1 MPALLSDVRL
11 ALRGWRRAPVF
22 TLIAIGSMALGIGA
36 NTAIFTLVDQVL
48 LRLLPIERPREIV
61 QVTRR
66 GASYG
71 NNWGDGSELSY
82 PMLKEI
88 RDHNQVFSGIF
99 GRFSYDF
106 HIGYAGRTETA
117 AGEIVSGS
125 YFQTL
130 GVPAAAG
137 RVFTPDDDRV
147 PNGHPVA
154 MLSHAYWSSRFAAD
168 PSVIGKTMIIN
179 AHPYTVIG
187 VAREGFEGI
196 ELGTATQVYVPM
208 MMKAQLTPGWDDAL
222 EDPRYRWV
230 RVFARLKPGVTPE
243 QARAALQPL
252 YRARLELEVKER
264 AFANA
269 SQSVRDR
276 FVKGE
281 ILIEPAARG
290 RSGLRRALTRP
301 LWVLMAIAAGVL
313 LIACANVANLL
324 LARGAGR
331 QREMA
336 VRLALGA
343 SRGRL
348 VKQLL
353 VESVLLASAGG
364 VLGLAVAWVGAT
376 MLLGYFGNPESG
388 QPVSTTPDLR
398 ILAFTFAV
406 STLTG
411 ILFGLAPALQST
423 RPSVAPT
430 LKDQAGSVLGG
441 GQARLRKALVASQ
454 VAVSLLLLIGA
465 GLFIRTLHNLT
476 TVDLGLKTANLISFG
491 IDPSLNGYTP
501 ARSSQLAKE
510 LLERLRAT
518 PGVTGAG
525 FATVRIL
532 EDNQWTS
539 SMTIE
544 GYTPKPDERTG
555 VWSNAISPGYFNALG
570 IPLLMGRDFDQRDEG
585 AMPRPPKGQRDPG
598 SFRVAI
604 VNERFAKHY
613 FGTANPIGRHIGFG
627 SDPGTPTPIEIIG
640 VVRDSKYTGVRDE
653 TQRQAFFPYL
663 QQREPTGFTTYV
675 RTSQGAESAFGQIR
689 EVLRQL
695 DPNLPISGTRTLETQ
710 VGLSLRNDRLMAMLS
725 TVFGGLA
732 TLLAVVGL
740 YGVMAYTVSRR
751 TREIG
756 IRMALGA
763 RIGNIGWLII
773 REVLTIVLIGMALG
787 LPAAWWLS
795 RYVSAQLYGV
805 QATDPVTVFAAVMLL
820 ATIALLAGLI
830 PSARAARVSP
840 TTALR
845 YE

>member
-22 TLIAIGSMALGIGA
+22 TIIAIGSMALGIGA

-48 LRLLPIERPREIV
+48 LRTLPIERPREMV
-61 QVTRR
+61 QLTPR
-66 GASYG
+66 GAGYG
-71 NNWGDGSELSY
+71 SNWGDGSELSY

-88 RDHNQVFSGIF
+88 RDRNQVFTSLF

-106 HIGYAGRTETA
+106 HIGYAGRTERV
-117 AGEIVSGS
+117 AGELVSGS

-137 RVFTPDDDRV
+137 RVFTPEDDRL
-147 PNGHPVA
+147 PDGHPVA
-154 MLSHAYWSSRFAAD
+154 VLSHAYWNSRFAAD
-168 PSVIGKTMIIN
+168 PAVIGKTMIIN
-179 AHPYTVIG
+179 AHPYTIIG
-187 VAREGFEGI
+187 VAREGFEGV
-196 ELGTATQVYVPM
+196 ELGNATQVFVPL
-208 MMKAQLTPGWDDAL
+208 MMKAMVTPGWNGLD
-222 EDPRYRWV
+222 DPRYRWV
-230 RVFARLKPGVTPE
+230 RVFARLKPGVTAE
-243 QARAALQPL
+243 QARAALLPI
-252 YRARLELEVKER
+252 YRAQLELEVKER

-269 SQSVRDR
+269 SQSMRDR
-276 FVKGE
+276 FVRGE
-281 ILIEPAARG
+281 VMVEPAARG
-290 RSGLRRALTRP
+290 RSSLRRALTRP

-348 VKQLL
+348 VKQLI

-364 VLGLAVAWVGAT
+364 LLGLAVSWVGAT
-376 MLLGYFGNPESG
+376 MLLGFFGDPEG
-388 QPVSTTPDLR
+388 PQPVSTSPDLR

-423 RPSVAPT
+423 RPQVAPT

-476 TVDLGLKTANLISFG
+476 EVDLGLKTTNLISFG
-491 IDPSLNGYTP
+491 VDPSLNGYTP
-501 ARSSQLAKE
+501 ARSSQFAKE

-532 EDNQWTS
+532 EDNQWTAG
-539 SMTIE
+539 MTIE

-555 VWSNAISPGYFNALG
+555 VWANAISPGYFTALG

-585 AMPRPPKGQRDPG
+585 ARPEPPRGARDPG
-598 SFRVAI
+598 EYRVAI

-613 FGTANPIGRHIGFG
+613 FGTSNPIGRRIGFG
-627 SDPGTPTPIEIIG
+627 TDPGVATPMEIVG

-663 QQREPTGFTTYV
+663 QQREPGGFTAYV
-675 RTSQGAESAFGQIR
+675 RTNQGAESAFGQIR

-695 DPNLPISGTRTLETQ
+695 DPNLPISNTRTLDTQ
-710 VGLSLRNDRLMAMLS
+710 VGLSLRNDRLMALLS

-763 RIGNIGWLII
+763 RIGNIGWLVI
-773 REVLTIVLIGMALG
+773 REVLTIVLLGMSLG

-795 RYVSAQLYGV
+795 RFVSAQLYGV
-805 QATDPVTVFAAVMLL
+805 QATDPLTVIAAVALL
-820 ATIALLAGLI
+820 TTVALLAGLI

>member
-1 MPALLSDVRL
+1 MSDLRTDLLDTSATALLIL
-11 ALRGWRRAPVF
+11 
-22 TLIAIGSMALGIGA
+22 TGA
-36 NTAIFTLVDQVL
+36 V
-48 LRLLPIERPREIV
+48 
-61 QVTRR
+61 
-66 GASYG
+66 GC
-71 NNWGDGSELSY
+71 
-82 PMLKEI
+82 
-88 RDHNQVFSGIF
+88 
-99 GRFSYDF
+99 
-106 HIGYAGRTETA
+106 
-117 AGEIVSGS
+117 
-125 YFQTL
+125 
-130 GVPAAAG
+130 
-137 RVFTPDDDRV
+137 
-147 PNGHPVA
+147 
-154 MLSHAYWSSRFAAD
+154 
-168 PSVIGKTMIIN
+168 
-179 AHPYTVIG
+179 
-187 VAREGFEGI
+187 
-196 ELGTATQVYVPM
+196 
-208 MMKAQLTPGWDDAL
+208 
-222 EDPRYRWV
+222 
-230 RVFARLKPGVTPE
+230 
-243 QARAALQPL
+243 
-252 YRARLELEVKER
+252 
-264 AFANA
+264 
-269 SQSVRDR
+269 
-276 FVKGE
+276 
-281 ILIEPAARG
+281 
-290 RSGLRRALTRP
+290 
-301 LWVLMAIAAGVL
+301 VL

-343 SRGRL
+343 SRTRL

-353 VESVLLASAGG
+353 VESVMLSAAGG

-376 MLLGYFGNPESG
+376 MLLGFFGNPEG
-388 QPVSTTPDLR
+388 PQPVSTAPDLR

-476 TVDLGLKTANLISFG
+476 AVDLGLKTANLVAFA

-501 ARSSQLAKE
+501 PRSAQLSKD
-510 LLERLRAT
+510 LLERLRTT
-518 PGVTGAG
+518 PGVTSAG

-532 EDNQWTS
+532 EDNQWTT

-544 GYTPKPDERTG
+544 GYTPKPDERMG
-555 VWSNAISPGYFNALG
+555 AWANAISPGYFNALG
-570 IPLLMGRDFDQRDEG
+570 IPVLMGRDFDHRDEG
-585 AMPRPPKGQRDPG
+585 ARAAAPKGQRDPG
-598 SFRVAI
+598 PYRVAI
-604 VNERFAKHY
+604 VNERFAKYY
-613 FGTANPIGRHIGFG
+613 FGTGNPIGRRIGFG
-627 SDPGTPTPIEIIG
+627 SDPGTPTPMEIIG

-653 TQRQAFFPYL
+653 TQRQVFFPYL
-663 QQREPTGFTTYV
+663 QQRDPSGFTTYV
-675 RTSQGAESAFGQIR
+675 RTSQNAESAFGQIR
-689 EVLRQL
+689 ELLRQL
-695 DPNLPISGTRTLETQ
+695 DPNLPITDTRTLESQ
-710 VGLSLRNDRLMAMLS
+710 VDLSLRNDRLMAMLS

-763 RIGNIGWLII
+763 HITNIGWLII
-773 REVLTIVLIGMALG
+773 REVLTIVAIGMALG

-795 RYVSAQLYGV
+795 RYVSAQLYEV
-805 QATDPVTVFAAVMLL
+805 KATDPMTVIAAVLLL